1 MKLGKTH
8 WLGIIFAGIIF
19 LMDIIFLR
27 GDNIFF
33 FLLGIG
39 IVVLVLPFVI
49 GLAVESRIE
58 KEKNERFLEFARS
71 LAENVKGG
79 TPIGK
84 SIINMSGKNF
94 GSLTPHIK
102 KLANQ
107 ITLGIPISRA
117 FENFAYDI
125 GSVNIERA
133 IALIKEAENAGGKI
147 DDILDSVAS
156 SIYEIEKLKKERQ
169 AAISNLIVQGYI
181 IFLIFIGIMM
191 VMQFKILPLTSE
203 VSAAGGIGTGSTD
216 LAGIN
221 APSANSAEELARP
234 FLYLLIIQG
243 IFSGLAIGKLAEGS
257 IKSGIK
263 HSFIMAITAF
273 LISTGASAFG

>member
-1 MKLGKTH
+1 
-8 WLGIIFAGIIF
+8 
-19 LMDIIFLR
+19 MDIIFLR